1 VPHGCGNAGFNKHD
15 VPIYEAKEHL
25 QAWLEADLA
34 LATGKEYT
42 IGNRRL
48 TRANVQEVKDRI
60 NFWRNEVARLEN
72 RPRRRAYR
80 VIPRDI

>member
-1 VPHGCGNAGFNKHD
+1 MAEWT
-15 VPIYEAKEHL
+15 IYEAKEHL

-60 NFWRNEVARLEN
+60 NFWRN
-72 RPRRRAYR
+72 
-80 VIPRDI
+80 

>member
-1 VPHGCGNAGFNKHD
+1 MAEWTIH
-15 VPIYEAKEHL
+15 EAKEHL
-25 QAWLEADLA
+25 QAWLKADLA
-34 LATGKEYT
+34 LATSKEYT

>member
-1 VPHGCGNAGFNKHD
+1 MKGGERMAEWT
-15 VPIYEAKEHL
+15 IYEAKEHL

-60 NFWRNEVARLEN
+60 KDRKSV
-72 RPRRRAYR
+72 
-80 VIPRDI
+80 V

>member
-1 VPHGCGNAGFNKHD
+1 MAEWT
-15 VPIYEAKEHL
+15 IYEAKKHL

-34 LATGKEYT
+34 LATVKEYT
-42 IGNRRL
+42 IGTRRL

>member
-1 VPHGCGNAGFNKHD
+1 MAEWT
-15 VPIYEAKEHL
+15 IYEAKEHL
-25 QAWLEADLA
+25 RAWLDADLA
-34 LATGKEYT
+34 LATSKEYT
-42 IGNRRL
+42 ISNRRL

>member
-1 VPHGCGNAGFNKHD
+1 MAEWT
-15 VPIYEAKEHL
+15 IYEAKEHL
-25 QAWLEADLA
+25 LAWLDADLA

-42 IGNRRL
+42 IGNRLL

-72 RPRRRAYR
+72 KPRRRAYR

>member
-1 VPHGCGNAGFNKHD
+1 MAEWT
-15 VPIYEAKEHL
+15 IYEAKEHL

-60 NFWRNEVARLEN
+60 NFWRNEVARSRIDLDVVHIVSFRGIYE
-72 RPRRRAYR
+72 
-80 VIPRDI
+80 

>member
-1 VPHGCGNAGFNKHD
+1 MKGGERMAEWT
-15 VPIYEAKEHL
+15 IYEAKEHL
-25 QAWLEADLA
+25 QSWLDADLA